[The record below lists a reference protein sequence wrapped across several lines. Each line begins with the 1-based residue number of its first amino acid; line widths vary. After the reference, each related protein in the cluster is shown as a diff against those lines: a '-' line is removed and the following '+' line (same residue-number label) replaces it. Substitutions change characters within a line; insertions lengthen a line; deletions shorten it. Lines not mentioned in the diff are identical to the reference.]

1 MKKKMMEKHKRELT
15 AFWHVVC
22 IALIFIMMLA
32 LLSACG
38 GGGLSGTYR
47 SDDLVGQSFTFRGDE
62 VTMSAFG
69 INASGSY
76 RIEGDSIAITYSLFG
91 LEYTWRQSF
100 SRSGSDLYIGGTRF
114 VKQ

>member
-1 MKKKMMEKHKRELT
+1 MSTSQSAHPLRDSFRRGLCALLAVFMT
-15 AFWHVVC
+15 A
-22 IALIFIMMLA
+22 A

-38 GGGLSGTYR
+38 GGGLDGTYR